1 MALRTALG
9 TIGIAL
15 ACLAL
20 PSALSPLNA
29 RLKEGQATKP
39 MAGLAGH
46 WPVVPRRTPESIAI
60 GGIPR
65 SFILSKDGSAV
76 TGEFRFNGW
85 VYPITNMVA
94 RPDGFAFDLEGKPP
108 FTKMR
113 AKLSEDGRYLDVW
126 IGDDVVGVAPF
137 PARRVTARELAA
149 VEHTAPRPDN
159 MTKLALPPL
168 QHVGVKNLAPTPPM
182 GWNSWNVFREAVMT
196 RRCAPW
202 RMRWYP
208 AACATLAIVM
218 SRSMTVGRA
227 SVTPEACWSS
237 DGNAS
242 ISKLMRFVSSQAE

>member
-1 MALRTALG
+1 MALRTVWG

-46 WPVVPRRTPESIAI
+46 WLVVPRRTPESIAI

-137 PARRVTARELAA
+137 LARRVTARELAA

-227 SVTPEACWSS
+227 RA
-237 DGNAS
+237 
-242 ISKLMRFVSSQAE
+242 